1 MGEYFLMNLNLPK
14 IKNILCLTV
23 IGLLFLPAFA
33 DDSTISSVVISKAKN
48 KPDSYEL
55 NIDSTNP
62 VDFKENKE
70 DSSMVYFDL
79 KNSVLAEDA
88 GVVYDDA
95 TNIDN
100 VIVKQIDKNK
110 VRIYVKGNN
119 VKNTELV
126 FVNSLFETKE
136 KPKKITINRPINEY
150 KSIDE
155 TENSDLESQ
164 DDIQDWDDNSFNFSH
179 LMSEI
184 FSGLKKDMAG
194 ILGALLL
201 ALIFMGLVIK
211 NAISKIYQDT
221 EPLIGLNHAK
231 EHDKENIYS
240 SSARKP
246 MIKEIRTGDIDFEG
260 IATKNKALKQA
271 QEQLSKAHNK
281 YQAYLQNKYKNSN
294 LKTTSDTITRGIA
307 LNQYRK
313 SNQNPYPN
321 QEVIKM
327 NSSLN
332 NLTIPEGS
340 FKIPPRPKKEVS
352 PKQSNIYM
360 QKTQNVANNPI
371 INKENTTS
379 LQFLESVT
387 KIYEQSGRED
397 LAMGLKNSIS
407 KTKQKI

>member
-352 PKQSNIYM
+352 PKQSNMYM

-379 LQFLESVT
+379 LKFLESVT